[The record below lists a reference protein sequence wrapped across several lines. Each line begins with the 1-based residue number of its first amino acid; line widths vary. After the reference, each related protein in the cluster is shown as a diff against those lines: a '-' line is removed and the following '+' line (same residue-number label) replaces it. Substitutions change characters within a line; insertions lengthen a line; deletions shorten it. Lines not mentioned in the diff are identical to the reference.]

1 MASIAARQDRGPLP
15 MQFSLPPAIEE
26 VRGRAAAFVEER
38 LLPLEADPGSFGEG
52 EHVREDLLQELRAE
66 ARALGLWCPQMPAE
80 RGGQGLGPVGMAAV
94 YEELGRSRFGPVAC
108 NCAAPDDG
116 NMLVLEKVGT
126 EEQKGR
132 WLQPIVDGRVRSAIV
147 MTEPHPGSGSD
158 PAGMMLTRAE
168 RRGDRYVIN
177 GHKWFITGA
186 EGAAHFILLARTADD
201 PRRGLTAMLF
211 HGDQPGWRILRR
223 IPIMGPEEHGGH
235 CELELDGL
243 EVPAENVLM
252 GEGLGMKVTQIRLG
266 IARLTHCMRWLGMA
280 RRALE
285 IADPYIRE
293 RRAFGQILAGKESV
307 QGLIGEAAMQIE
319 VGRLLTMRAAFELE
333 RGGKAQKQVSM
344 AKIQVA
350 DALHRAVDTA
360 IQLLGAKGYSKDT
373 PLEWMY
379 RYARQARLVDGASE
393 VHRMVV
399 ARALLEEGRGF
410 FAWP

>member
-1 MASIAARQDRGPLP
+1 
-15 MQFSLPPAIEE
+15 MQFSLPTAIEE
-26 VRGRAAAFVEER
+26 ARLLAAAFVDER
-38 LLPLEADPGSFGEG
+38 LLPLEDEPGSFGEG
-52 EHVREDLLQELRAE
+52 EHVREDLLEELRAE
-66 ARALGLWCPQMPAE
+66 ARARGLWCPQMPVA
-80 RGGQGLGPVGMAAV
+80 RGGLGFGPVGMAAL
-94 YEELGRSRFGPVAC
+94 YEELGRSRFGPAAC
-108 NCAAPDDG
+108 NCAPPDDG

-126 EEQKGR
+126 DEQKSR
-132 WLQPIVDGRVRSAIV
+132 WLQPIVDGQARSAIV

-168 RRGDRYVIN
+168 KRGDRYVVH
-177 GHKWFITGA
+177 GRKWFITGA
-186 EGAAHFILLARTADD
+186 EGAEHFILLARTSDD
-201 PRRGLTAMLF
+201 PRRGLTAMMF
-211 HGDQPGWRILRR
+211 HRDQPGWRILRR

-243 EVPAENVLM
+243 EVPVENVLM
-252 GEGLGMKVTQIRLG
+252 GEGLGMKVTQIRLA

-285 IADPYIRE
+285 LADPYIRE
-293 RRAFGQILAGKESV
+293 RRAFGELLAEKESV
-307 QGLIGEAAMQIE
+307 QGLLGEAALQIE
-319 VGRLLTMRAAFELE
+319 IGRLLTMRAAWALE
-333 RGGKAQKQVSM
+333 QGEKAQVQVSM

-393 VHRMVV
+393 VHRMIV
-399 ARALLEEGRGF
+399 ARTLLKEGRGF
-410 FAWP
+410 FQWR